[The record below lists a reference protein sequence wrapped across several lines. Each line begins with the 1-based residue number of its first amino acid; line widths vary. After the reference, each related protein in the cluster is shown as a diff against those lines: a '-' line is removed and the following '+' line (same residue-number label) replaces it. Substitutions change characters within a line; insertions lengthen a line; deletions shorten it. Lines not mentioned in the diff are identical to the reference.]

1 MLSNIANPRH
11 LDYDLNYPILIQN
24 YHFIFMKNHMKDIL
38 DIGQNCYERFIDSN
52 VLAEIKHLDITL
64 AGCSNL
70 SDTYRVAR
78 TAPLEHTL
86 FYTLK
91 GQGKLTTLDKEYT
104 LAPNS
109 LAILPTKQSF
119 EVSIVAEQW
128 DIIWLN
134 LANTKQWQ
142 RLALEQAQVLNNQR
156 LESLHFAMEIMYS
169 ESNATLREGVFPIL
183 SHYLN
188 TTLRDDIQNNA
199 SSRLRSLFHDI
210 EKRLQFDWTIEA
222 MCEQLHYSPPHL
234 HRLCQAQFGK
244 SPIQKLI
251 HLRIN
256 RAKSLLLNTRWP
268 VQQIASY
275 VGYSNIF
282 NFSKSFKK
290 WVGESPTEFR
300 NSQKRIDQSVTPAAT
315 DT

>member
-1 MLSNIANPRH
+1 
-11 LDYDLNYPILIQN
+11 
-24 YHFIFMKNHMKDIL
+24 MKNQIKDVL
-38 DIGQNCYERFIDSN
+38 DIGQNCYERFIDSE
-52 VLAEIKHLDITL
+52 VLAEMKPLDITL

-70 SDTYRVAR
+70 SGRYSVGR

-91 GQGKLTTLDKEYT
+91 GHGKLRTEDHEYT
-104 LAPNS
+104 LLENT

-119 EVSIVAEQW
+119 EVSIVADQW

-134 LANTKQWQ
+134 LANTKRWQ
-142 RLALEQAQVLNNQR
+142 HIALEQARVINNQK
-156 LESLHFAMEIMYS
+156 LEPLHFAMEILYS
-169 ESNATLREGVFPIL
+169 EPDASLREGVFPIL
-183 SHYLN
+183 SYYLN
-188 TTLRDDIQNNA
+188 AALLGGNQNKTNT
-199 SSRLRSLFHDI
+199 RLQSLFQNI
-210 EKRLQFDWTIEA
+210 EKRLQYDWTIEA

-251 HLRIN
+251 HLRME

-268 VQQIASY
+268 VQHIAGY
-275 VGYSNIF
+275 VGYNNIF

-290 WVGESPTEFR
+290 LVGISPSEYR
-300 NSQKRIDQSVTPAAT
+300 RGQH
-315 DT
+315 